1 MSQDRA
7 KRQDRTTPSPRQRA
21 STARDHD
28 RPKAHPDGAGRPRAD
43 DRPRPDPRSA
53 GRPTS
58 AERPDQRG
66 ANARRRT
73 HERPR
78 DDDHRTRERPRDA
91 RDDDRRTREQPR
103 AVRDDDRAA
112 GSLTEEPAYEASAG
126 SPPPRRRSLTN
137 VGGEIET
144 SGDPAA
150 AALLAHAIDVAPSMD
165 EGADDRAHVHGFHAY
180 PARAHPVTARRL
192 VEALVPPSGT
202 VLDPFCGSG
211 TVIIEAMLAGRAAI
225 GSDLNPVAVM
235 LARAKTYPRTLEKT
249 TALVAAAR
257 GVAAHAEARRK
268 AKAGASRRLPQEDVS
283 LFPPHVLLELDG
295 LRAGIA
301 EAAPEL
307 RPDLS
312 LVLSSILVKL
322 SPRRGDTSE
331 EQTDKRI
338 AAGYASRLF
347 VRKTEE
353 LARRFDD
360 FALLLRKAACSTEPG
375 QDDALDA
382 TGIGSPDAAA
392 TPDSAVAAAG
402 NAVTADSAAIGDST
416 VDATADAAT
425 AAADSTADAASRT
438 AAGSRGVTAA
448 RPRVRVWED
457 DANVLKR
464 VADGSVDAVIT
475 SPPYVATYDY
485 LQHHELR
492 MRWLG
497 LDPRKLA
504 RGEIGARRRYER
516 LSIREAVASWEHEL
530 AKLFHSLARVM
541 KPGAPLV
548 LLIADSAAGR
558 GPGGERAEPIR
569 ADEVVARVAARDREL
584 VPIARASQARP
595 HFHGPTQRAFAGRPR
610 FEHALLL
617 RRA

>member
-1 MSQDRA
+1 G
-7 KRQDRTTPSPRQRA
+7 
-21 STARDHD
+21 
-28 RPKAHPDGAGRPRAD
+28 GAGGERARTNERARTD
-43 DRPRPDPRSA
+43 E
-53 GRPTS
+53 GVE
-58 AERPDQRG
+58 AEPLEEEAALGVVG
-66 ANARRRT
+66 A
-73 HERPR
+73 
-78 DDDHRTRERPRDA
+78 
-91 RDDDRRTREQPR
+91 
-103 AVRDDDRAA
+103 
-112 GSLTEEPAYEASAG
+112 

-144 SGDPAA
+144 SGEAA
-150 AALLAHAIDVAPSMD
+150 TAQILAHAIDVAPSMD

-192 VEALVPPSGT
+192 VEALVPRGGT

-211 TVIIEAMLAGRAAI
+211 TVVIEAMLAGRAAI
-225 GSDLNPVAVM
+225 GSDLNPIAVM
-235 LARAKTYPRTLEKT
+235 LARAKTYPRTPEKT
-249 TALVAAAR
+249 KALVDAAR
-257 GVAAHAEARRK
+257 GVAEHAEARRK

-295 LRAGIA
+295 LRSGIDA
-301 EAAPEL
+301 AAPEL

-331 EQTDKRI
+331 EQTDKRV

-360 FALLLRKAACSTEPG
+360 FAMLLRNEARAASAPS
-375 QDDALDA
+375 DADA
-382 TGIGSPDAAA
+382 TSAADATTAAEPDAASGA
-392 TPDSAVAAAG
+392 RP
-402 NAVTADSAAIGDST
+402 
-416 VDATADAAT
+416 
-425 AAADSTADAASRT
+425 RT
-438 AAGSRGVTAA
+438 AGERA
-448 RPRVRVWED
+448 RVRVWED

-464 VADGSVDAVIT
+464 VADASVDAVIT

-516 LSIREAVASWEHEL
+516 LSPRDAVASWEHEL

-558 GPGGERAEPIR
+558 GPGGDRAEPIR
-569 ADEVVARVAARDREL
+569 ADEVVARVAGRGREL
-584 VPIARASQARP
+584 VPVARASQPRP
-595 HFHGPTQRAFAGRPR
+595 HFHGPTQRAFEGRPR